1 MQNASKQY
9 QQLSFSYTLGQVS
22 FEQPT
27 YISLCLYCL
36 IFLAND
42 SCSNENVL
50 AETGKN
56 SDDSSD
62 EDEPPEPDTTLFIKN
77 LNFSTEQEDIRE
89 VSIWFIISQLFIAH
103 ATLGSDKMKI

>member
-1 MQNASKQY
+1 
-9 QQLSFSYTLGQVS
+9 V
-22 FEQPT
+22 
-27 YISLCLYCL
+27 CLYCL

-42 SCSNENVL
+42 GCSNENAL
-50 AETGKN
+50 AEIGKN

-89 VSIWFIISQLFIAH
+89 VSIQFIISQHLVAH
-103 ATLGSDKMKI
+103 ATLRSDKMKI